1 MLEPLLHDDREISI
15 PLRYNLERTPE
26 MGEPIPLKISI
37 PLRYNL
43 ECGFVPMSRCP
54 SPYFNSTKVQFR
66 GRRGACWQWS
76 PRISIPLRYNLE
88 GQKCSRCTTRCVISI
103 PLRYNLEGMASQAQQ
118 SYHDISIP
126 LRYNLEGEDE
136 NIPYQFQTHF
146 NSTKVQF
153 RGNSP
158 RQENR
163 QHCHFNSTKVQFRGR
178 KYVHTSIKD
187 QISIPLRYN
196 LEIRLLFATTRQTA
210 FQFH

>member
-1 MLEPLLHDDREISI
+1 
-15 PLRYNLERTPE
+15 
-26 MGEPIPLKISI
+26 
-37 PLRYNL
+37 
-43 ECGFVPMSRCP
+43 MSRCP

-153 RGNSP
+153 RDPFAIRYNKANS
-158 RQENR
+158 
-163 QHCHFNSTKVQFRGR
+163 
-178 KYVHTSIKD
+178 
-187 QISIPLRYN
+187 ISIPLRYN
-196 LEIRLLFATTRQTA
+196 LEGSAVSLDMDGNYFNSTKVQFRVHFFILYRLEILL